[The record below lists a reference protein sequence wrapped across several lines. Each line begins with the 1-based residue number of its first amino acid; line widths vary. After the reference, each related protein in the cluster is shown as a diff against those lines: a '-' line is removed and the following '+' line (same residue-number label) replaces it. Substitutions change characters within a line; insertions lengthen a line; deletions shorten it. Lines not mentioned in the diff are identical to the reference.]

1 MPNINLYQSYT
12 SKRHKFGVNDT
23 ERFRQSYLDA
33 VNLTYS
39 ELNSDVFLTQLL
51 ESVPSFDDIIDN
63 RLISFTTLT
72 FDTDADTAIESR
84 EFWSVEYDFERLSTT
99 NGFTDTIADDASNV
113 VISILN
119 GVLTVTGDTITG
131 TFVLPTDLD
140 VFTLKF
146 ESWRDGN
153 RVFINGDEFALTFT
167 LGDGDTTQK
176 IGAVTTHIV
185 SGVSGYNVLRTRFLS
200 AGSLIYDFLMNE
212 GTTPLISS
220 VGSVDQYEIVV
231 DGGVWNVVYIEPSSG
246 LDSQYLSPFN
256 MGLDFHLQ
264 DGGEWAIE
272 PEAERERKWY
282 GRGIRNAK
290 NILQHNTT
298 YVDPLGKSQ
307 P

>member
-51 ESVPSFDDIIDN
+51 EAVSSFDDIIDE

-72 FDTDADTAIESR
+72 FDASSGSDVAIESR
-84 EFWSVEYDFERLSTT
+84 EFWSVEYDFERLGVT
-99 NGFTDTIADDASNV
+99 NGFTDSINDDASNV

-131 TFVLPTDLD
+131 TLTLPTDLD
-140 VFTLKF
+140 VFTLRF

-153 RVFINGDEFALTFT
+153 RVFINDDEFALSFT

-176 IGAVTTHIV
+176 IGAVNTHIV

-212 GTTPLISS
+212 GTTPL
-220 VGSVDQYEIVV
+220 VDVVASYEIVV
-231 DGGVWNVVYIEPSSG
+231 NTGVWNDVYIEPSSG

-264 DGGEWAIE
+264 DAGEWAIE

-307 P
+307 T